1 MGRRFHP
8 RFPLWRAHSAPQP
21 GVHQRRDPVAGPRH
35 WRQHRHLQPD
45 GPPYGPTAVSYPL
58 FQSLGKGLGSFQGL
72 VAHSLLPV
80 RDITID
86 GNPET
91 VDFDLVSGSY
101 YPLLGVHAA
110 IGRTFDEDADR
121 APGTPAVAVIGHR
134 YWGRR
139 FESSP
144 AVIGKT
150 FRRLD
155 TVFTIIGVTPRD
167 FFGTVVGR
175 EPDIAVPITMDAQ
188 VRGGKSFL
196 NEPNYQW
203 LSVMGRMKPGRGIDQ
218 ARAEA
223 KKVFAN
229 IVAADAMSAQL
240 DSDRRGKRG
249 GSVEGKTGGNGF
261 ANTRGGGG

>member
-45 GPPYGPTAVSYPL
+45 GPPYVPVTVSYPL
-58 FQSLGKGLGSFQGL
+58 FQSLGKGLGSFEGL
-72 VAHSLLPV
+72 LAHSLLGP

-101 YPLLGVHAA
+101 FPLLGVHAA

-134 YWGRR
+134 YWERR
-139 FESSP
+139 FASSP

-203 LSVMGRMKPGRGIDQ
+203 LSVMGRLKRGVAISHAQ
-218 ARAEA
+218 AETR
-223 KKVFAN
+223 KVFAN
-229 IVAADAMSAQL
+229 IVSADAASAQT
-240 DSDRRGKRG
+240 DQERRGRLG
-249 GSVEGKTGGNGF
+249 EYVELQPGGNGF
-261 ANTRGGGG
+261 